1 MLRAKFSLIV
11 LAFAVLTA
19 SPRLFADDW
28 QPITQE
34 DLQMKADPA
43 HPADAIILYHEETLN
58 DLTGHKYVYLRVK
71 VLTEK
76 GKDQANVEIPFDA
89 TEFGIDDIKARTISP
104 DGAITPFTGKA
115 FNSTIVK
122 AHDVKYL
129 AKTFT
134 LPNVQVG
141 SIIEWKYT
149 TYWEKFAI
157 APHWVVQEDLP
168 QKRAKFT
175 FIPFFKP
182 DTSVED
188 SETHELLDRVY
199 YSTLGFPERVTM
211 QTSNDSRMELEL
223 KDIPAFQDED
233 FSPPSSVMKWRVN
246 FYYGT
251 DKMGKVQEFW
261 KNQGKF
267 WSKNAEKF
275 AGHSSAVTAAVNQT
289 ISPSDTPEQ
298 KARKIY
304 AFVQKIKNLNY
315 TSAEGGLEEV
325 LSQESK
331 ERRTLDRVLNK
342 QEGFSNEIAR
352 LFLSMA
358 RTAGLSA
365 YLMRVADRDEVFF
378 QPNIPDR
385 SQLSSEIV
393 IVTIDGKDIFLDPGT
408 PLCPFGLLAW
418 QHNSSQGMRQTA
430 EGGTVLAQTPVANYK
445 DAASKRVGRL
455 TLNDDGSAKGTI
467 GIAWTGIEALGHRL
481 SGLKTDDAGRKKDLE
496 DELKELLP
504 AGSVVKLDNAKGW
517 DDANV
522 ELTATFSVE
531 IPSYASSTGKRLLVP
546 ENLFETRG
554 RQPFAHGDRHNPVYF
569 AYPYVDIDETHIT
582 FPATFHLETIANTQP
597 ARTGYSVYQV
607 DHSTTG
613 NTVSI
618 SRNFVMGG
626 MAFQQKDYDEL
637 RRFYAAVATGDS
649 ESLVLTAAQ

>member
-1 MLRAKFSLIV
+1 MLRARFSLIV
-11 LAFAVLTA
+11 LAFALLTS
-19 SPRLFADDW
+19 SPRLFAFDDW
-28 QPITQE
+28 QPITKE

-43 HPADAIILYHEETLN
+43 NQTDAIILYHEDTLD
-58 DLTGHKYVYLRVK
+58 DLTGHQYIYLRVK

-76 GKDQANVEIPFDA
+76 GKDRGNVEIPFNA
-89 TEFGIDDIKARTISP
+89 TQFGIDDIKARTISP
-104 DGAITPFTGKA
+104 DGTITPFTGKA

-149 TYWEKFAI
+149 KYWENVAI
-157 APHWVVQEDLP
+157 APRWVVQEDLP
-168 QKRAKFT
+168 QKHAKFT
-175 FIPFFKP
+175 FIPYIGP
-182 DTSVED
+182 NHDVVD
-188 SETHELLDRVY
+188 SETGELLNRVY
-199 YSTLGFPERVTM
+199 YTVLIPGNATVKTG
-211 QTSNDSRMELEL
+211 NDNRMELEL
-223 KDIPAFQDED
+223 KDIPAYEDED
-233 FSPPSSVMKWRVN
+233 FSPPSSVMEWRVN

-251 DKMGKVQEFW
+251 DKMGKTQEFW

-267 WSKNAEKF
+267 WSKNADKF
-275 AGHSSAVTAAVNQT
+275 AGRSSAVKAAVNQT

-304 AFVQKIKNLNY
+304 AFVQKIKNLDY
-315 TSAEGGLEEV
+315 THGEEMP
-325 LSQESK
+325 SK
-331 ERRTLDRVLNK
+331 ERPSLDRVLSK

-352 LFLSMA
+352 LYLSMA

-365 YLMRVADRDEVFF
+365 YLMRVADRNEVFF
-378 QPNIPDR
+378 EPNIPDR
-385 SQLSSEIV
+385 SQLTSEIV
-393 IVTIDGKDIFLDPGT
+393 IVAIDGKEIFLDPGT

-418 QHNSSQGMRQTA
+418 QHNSDQGMRQTA
-430 EGGTVLAQTPVANYK
+430 DGGTALAQTPVANYK

-455 TLNDDGSAKGTI
+455 TLSDDGSAKGTI

-504 AGSVVKLDNAKGW
+504 AGSVVKLDSAKGW
-517 DDANV
+517 DDANA
-522 ELTATFSVE
+522 ELAATFSVE

-546 ENLFETRG
+546 ENLFETHG
-554 RQPFAHGDRHNPVYF
+554 RQPFAHDRHNPVYF
-569 AYPYVDIDETHIT
+569 AYPYVDVDETHIT

-607 DHSTTG
+607 DHTTTG
-613 NTVSI
+613 NTVDI
-618 SRNFVMGG
+618 SRDFVMGG

-649 ESLVLTAAQ
+649 ESLVLTAAN

>member
-1 MLRAKFSLIV
+1 MLRARFSLIV

-34 DLQMKADPA
+34 DLQMKADPS
-43 HPADAIILYHEETLN
+43 HPTDAIILYHEETLD
-58 DLTGHKYVYLRVK
+58 DLTSHQYIYKRVK

-76 GKDQANVEIPFDA
+76 GKELANVRIPFDA

-115 FNSTIVK
+115 FNSTFVK
-122 AHDVKYL
+122 AHGVKDL

-134 LPNVQVG
+134 LPNVQIG

-149 TYWEKFAI
+149 IYWEKLAI

-168 QKRAKFT
+168 QKQAKFT
-175 FIPFFKP
+175 FIPFFKA
-182 DTSVED
+182 DSSIED

-199 YSTLGFPERVTM
+199 YTTVGFPQQVALK
-211 QTSNDSRMELEL
+211 TSNDSRMELVL
-223 KDIPAFQDED
+223 KDIPAYEDED
-233 FSPPSSVMKWRVN
+233 FSPPSAVMKWRVN

-251 DKMGKVQEFW
+251 DKMGKAQEFW
-261 KNQGKF
+261 KNRGKF
-267 WSKNAEKF
+267 WSKNADKF
-275 AGHSSAVTAAVNQT
+275 AGRSSAVTAAVNQT

-315 TSAEGGLEEV
+315 INDEGLMEAAM
-325 LSQESK
+325 SK
-331 ERRTLDRVLNK
+331 ERRSLDRVLSK

-378 QPNIPDR
+378 QPNIPDPR
-385 SQLSSEIV
+385 QLSSEIV
-393 IVTIDGKDIFLDPGT
+393 IVSIDGKDIFLDPGT
-408 PLCPFGLLAW
+408 PLCPFGMLAW

-430 EGGTVLAQTPVANYK
+430 DGGTALAPTPVANYK

-455 TLNDDGSAKGTI
+455 TLSDDGNAKGTI
-467 GIAWTGIEALGHRL
+467 GIAWTGIQALDHRL

-496 DELKELLP
+496 DELKDLLP
-504 AGSVVKLDNAKGW
+504 TGSVVKLDSAKGW
-517 DDANV
+517 DDANA
-522 ELTATFSVE
+522 ELAATFTVE
-531 IPSYASSTGKRLLVP
+531 IPAYASSTGKRLLVP

-569 AYPYVDIDETHIT
+569 AYPFVDVDETHIT
-582 FPATFHLETIANTQP
+582 FPATFHLETIASTQP

-613 NTVSI
+613 NTVNI
-618 SRNFVMGG
+618 SRDFVMGG
-626 MAFQQKDYDEL
+626 MAFQQKDYEEL
-637 RRFYAAVATGDS
+637 RNFFAAVATGDS
-649 ESLVLTAAQ
+649 ESLVLTAQ